1 MKMVRFKSET
11 KKNIQNCYDEMTAVE
26 RNIAEFFLNNTEK
39 CDFSSKHIAKHLYVS
54 EASLS
59 RFAKKCGYK
68 GYREL
73 IFSYEKDLKLEA
85 SDIPA
90 GQDMS
95 YVTKK
100 IYGYYKTIIHDDY
113 ALIDENQ
120 IRRVVDLLDSCRRV
134 FVCGL
139 GCSGLAAREIQFRLM
154 RAGLDVDVVTDP
166 HLMRMR
172 SVMVDRDCLV
182 IGLSLSGKTKEVL
195 DCLHTAK
202 KNNAKVVFLT
212 SNIEAGVEEFCDEI
226 LRVAYVKNLDFGTKV
241 SPQLSLLIIF
251 DVIYAYYMEK
261 EPSAKIQKH
270 KDTLSALRE
279 K

>member
-1 MKMVRFKSET
+1 MVRFKSET
-11 KKNIQNCYDEMTAVE
+11 KKNIRNCYDEMTAVE
-26 RNIAEFFLNNTEK
+26 RNVADFFLNNTER
-39 CDFSSKHIAKHLYVS
+39 CDFSSKNIAKLLYVS

-73 IFSYEKDLKLEA
+73 IFSYEKDLELEK
-85 SDIPA
+85 SDLPA

-113 ALIDENQ
+113 SLIDEAQ
-120 IRRVVDLLDSCRRV
+120 IERVASLLDSCRRV

-154 RAGLDVDVVTDP
+154 RAGLDVDVVTDS
-166 HLMRMR
+166 HIMKMR
-172 SVMVDRDCLV
+172 SVLVDKDCLV

-195 DCLHTAK
+195 DCLSMAK
-202 KNNAKVVFLT
+202 KNKAKVVFLT
-212 SNIEAGVEEFCDEI
+212 SNVEPGVEAFCDEI

-241 SPQLSLLIIF
+241 SPQLSLLVVF
-251 DVIYAYYMEK
+251 DVLYAYYMEK
-261 EPSAKIQKH
+261 ESSAKIQKY
-270 KDTLSALRE
+270 KETVSALRE

>member
-1 MKMVRFKSET
+1 MLSFKSET
-11 KKNIQNCYDEMTAVE
+11 KKNIRNCYDEMTSVE
-26 RNIAEFFLNNTEK
+26 KNIAEFFLNNTEK
-39 CDFSSKHIAKHLYVS
+39 CDFSSKNIAKLLYVS

-73 IFSYEKDLKLEA
+73 IFSYEKDLEYEK
-85 SDIPA
+85 SDIPS
-90 GQDMS
+90 DKDIS

-113 ALIDENQ
+113 ELIDEEQ
-120 IRRVVDLLDSCRRV
+120 IQRVAGLLDTCRRV

-139 GCSGLAAREIQFRLM
+139 GCSGLAAREMQLRLM
-154 RAGLDVDVVTDP
+154 RAGVDVDVVTDP
-166 HLMRMR
+166 HIMKMRAAL
-172 SVMVDRDCLV
+172 VDKDCLV
-182 IGLSLSGKTKEVL
+182 IGISLSGKTKEVL
-195 DCLHTAK
+195 DCLNVAK
-202 KNNAKVVFLT
+202 KNTAKVVLIT
-212 SNIEAGVEEFCDEI
+212 SNIESGVKSFCDEI

-241 SPQLSLLIIF
+241 SPQISILIMF
-251 DVIYAYYMEK
+251 DILYAYYMER
-261 EPSAKIQKH
+261 EASAKIQKY